1 MNISKT
7 CIYCNAPLY
16 LLNDGRVKCSAC
28 AARYSPKHINAIRH
42 LIRCFCNDLTAHEAA
57 RELKN
62 TYVTV
67 SKYYKQFRSLAALA
81 CERDYEAQRQNVGEY
96 EEYLYLEHSKRQR
109 KEAIFDAHNFIT
121 FDYGDKVYNVLM
133 PSLAKY
139 KEQFLDDGLE
149 SVYHREL
156 SRFMRQSKIIK
167 IKARYNTI
175 TAFWEF
181 FENFI
186 LRYKGIS
193 TTYFA
198 YYLKEA
204 EFKFNYDIASRHS
217 VLESLYFSNSKRD
230 KPVVL

>member
-1 MNISKT
+1 MNPSKA

-16 LLNDGRVKCSAC
+16 LLGDGRVKCSLC
-28 AARYSPKHINAIRH
+28 AARYSPKQMGTILELMA
-42 LIRCFCNDLTAHEAA
+42 CFCNDMSAHEASSA
-57 RELKN
+57 IKS

-121 FDYGDKVYNVLM
+121 FDYGGKVYNVLM
-133 PSLAKY
+133 PSLTKY
-139 KEQFLDDGLE
+139 KEQFLHDGLE

-167 IKARYNTI
+167 IKARHNTI

-181 FENFI
+181 FEHFI

-193 TTYFA
+193 DAYFA

-204 EFKFNYDIASRHS
+204 EFKFNYDVASRQS
-217 VLESLYFSNSKRD
+217 VLKSLYFDD
-230 KPVVL
+230 KKQTQL